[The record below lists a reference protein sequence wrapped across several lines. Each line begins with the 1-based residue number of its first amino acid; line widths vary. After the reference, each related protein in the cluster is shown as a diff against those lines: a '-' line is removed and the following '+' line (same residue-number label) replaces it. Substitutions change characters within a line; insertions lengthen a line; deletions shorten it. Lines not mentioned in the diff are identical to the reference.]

1 MQANRATNPW
11 LVRPRPNRLADLRLF
26 CFPFAGG
33 GASLFRLWPDRLPA
47 SVELCAMQLPGRETR
62 LRETSH
68 QRIGPLIDDLVAA
81 LVADLDKP
89 FALFGHSMGALVA
102 FELARELRRQ
112 NLPRPKLLIA
122 SGRFAPQLRHRR
134 RAIHALPE
142 AEFREELRLLDG
154 TPQALLDHS
163 ELMSLF
169 SPIIRADLAVNET
182 YTYRDEP
189 PLELPILALGGLT
202 DPWVH
207 QDELEGWRLQTSN
220 TFECEQFSGGHFFL
234 QTATAELLTVLS
246 RALTTLQGLPA

>member
-11 LVRPRPNRLADLRLF
+11 LVQPRPNRLADLRLF

-47 SVELCAMQLPGRETR
+47 WVELCAMQLPGRESR
-62 LRETSH
+62 LREPTH
-68 QRIGPLIDDLVAA
+68 QRIGSLIDGLVDALAA
-81 LVADLDKP
+81 ELDKP

-112 NLPRPKLLIA
+112 NLPSPRLLIA
-122 SGRFAPQLRHRR
+122 SGRFAPQLRPRR
-134 RAIHALPE
+134 PPIHALPE
-142 AEFREELRLLDG
+142 VAFREELRLLDG

-163 ELMSLF
+163 ELMGLF

-182 YTYRDEP
+182 YAYTEEP
-189 PLELPILALGGLT
+189 PLDLPILALGGLT

-207 QDELEGWRLQTSN
+207 QDELEGWRLQTSDR
-220 TFECEQFSGGHFFL
+220 FERQQFAGGHFFL
-234 QTATAELLTVLS
+234 QTATAEMLSVLS
-246 RALTTLQGLPA
+246 RALTTLQGFPS